1 MSLLVSSPAVF
12 LEVLTELDG
21 APFVLEPYQIR
32 LLNDRS
38 FYRLVNKARQ
48 IGFSTVIGAECG
60 HKAFVTPGLQRV
72 YDANIISTNQK
83 EASAKIE
90 IVRRLYHSIDD
101 RFRTTGLK
109 PELWTD
115 SEYEISFGRPPYQ
128 ATLFSQPASSA
139 IRGGR
144 KDIYF
149 DEFAHIRDAKK
160 LYQAAMPAISR
171 GDSRITIISTPLG
184 QSGLFYDIAVDL
196 DQYPNYS
203 RHVVPW
209 WESKAM
215 VEPGRYEEALA
226 LAAAIED
233 SRERVALYGT
243 EKIKSI
249 LAGFGGDLLSFKTEY
264 EATFVDETEAYYP
277 WDLVISCRNAEAVMW
292 TDWPEEYEPKGW
304 LSIGVDL
311 AKERDETVITVSETI
326 EDEGETKRYVRYVK
340 ALHQTYDDQF
350 KFLHGLILRV
360 KPNRV
365 TIDQTGVGQ
374 MFVEQAKREIIGYN
388 IEGSVFT
395 NQKKER
401 WATQFKGDLQMG
413 LVEYPQ
419 HPDLLKQIHGIR
431 RTKTEANFYRFSG
444 VHDDYYWSLILSLYG
459 EGRVPNRISLL

>member
-1 MSLLVSSPAVF
+1 M
-12 LEVLTELDG
+12 
-21 APFVLEPYQIR
+21 
-32 LLNDRS
+32 
-38 FYRLVNKARQ
+38 VNKARQ
-48 IGFSTVIGAECG
+48 IGFSTAIGAEAG
-60 HKAFVTPGLQRV
+60 AKAFVTPGLKET
-72 YDANIISTNQK
+72 YDANIVSTNQK

-90 IVRRLYHSIDD
+90 IVRRLYHSISDQLKPI
-101 RFRTTGLK
+101 GLK

-160 LYQAAMPAISR
+160 LYQAALPAIAR

-184 QSGLFYDIAVDL
+184 QSGLFYDICIDTDA
-196 DQYPNYS
+196 YPEYS
-203 RHVVPW
+203 RHSVPW

-215 VEPGRYEEALA
+215 VREGLYEEALA
-226 LAAAIED
+226 MAADVED
-233 SRERVALYGT
+233 SIERVRLYGSD
-243 EKIKSI
+243 KIASI
-249 LAGFGGDLLSFKTEY
+249 LRSFGSDIISFKTEF
-264 EATFVDETEAYYP
+264 EATFVDEAEAYYP
-277 WDLVISCRNAEAVMW
+277 WDLVISCRNADTTMW
-292 TDWPEEYEPKGW
+292 TEWPEGYEPKGW

-326 EDEGETKRYVRYVK
+326 EDEGETRRYVRYVK
-340 ALHQTYDDQF
+340 ALHQSYDDQF
-350 KFLHGLILRV
+350 QFLHGLIRRV
-360 KPNRV
+360 QPNRV

-374 MFVEQAKREIIGYN
+374 MFVERAKREITHVN
-388 IEGSVFT
+388 IEGAVFT

-401 WATQFKGDLQMG
+401 WATQFKGDLQLG
-413 LVEYPQ
+413 LVEYP
-419 HPDLLKQIHGIR
+419 HHADLLKQIHGIR

-459 EGRVPNRISLL
+459 EGRVPNRISFL